1 MERKRISAADILI
14 GKPLPWDVV
23 DANNRLLLKK
33 GYVVEKSQQVEAL
46 VERGMFIGGSS
57 TATEKPNT
65 LVTKPKELPSALH
78 LLNMTYKRLEQLL
91 LHFESEAD
99 LEYKFLEVAKTLDSA
114 CNINADVAHAS
125 ILLNRDSGSYP
136 VRHCVDT
143 AVVSIL
149 IARALNKSSD
159 EIAAIT
165 AAALS
170 MNVAMIQLQE
180 ELQNQKTS
188 LSPQQQT
195 IIHQHPQKAAEML
208 ETAGVKDRDWIAFV
222 LLHHE
227 NEDGSGYPKGVHGN
241 AIPQSAK
248 IISLADRYS
257 ARVSSRNYRKA
268 LLPNSALRDMLITD
282 KEHIS
287 PALIKCFIDTLGI
300 YPAGTFVKLENGEMA
315 VVTGKGETSTTPV
328 VHSYIG
334 QSGDVLLEPIKR
346 DTSKYAHAIREVV
359 PFDQANFRLSMQRLW
374 GEHASF

>member
-1 MERKRISAADILI
+1 MERKRISTSDILI

-23 DANNRLLLKK
+23 DINNRLLLKK
-33 GYVVEKSQQVEAL
+33 GYIVEKSQQVEAL
-46 VERGMFIGGSS
+46 IERGMFIGESA
-57 TATEKPNT
+57 ATNKAD
-65 LVTKPKELPSALH
+65 VVMTKPKEIPSALH
-78 LLNMTYKRLEQLL
+78 LLNMTYKRLDHLL
-91 LHFESEAD
+91 RNFEREAD
-99 LEYKFLEVAKTLDSA
+99 LESKFLEVAKTLDAA

-125 ILLNRDSGSYP
+125 ILLNRDGGSYP

-143 AVVSIL
+143 AIISIL
-149 IARALNKSSD
+149 IAHSLNKSAD
-159 EIAAIT
+159 EIAAIA

-180 ELQNQKTS
+180 ELQNQKDA
-188 LSPQQQT
+188 LSPLQQT
-195 IIHQHPQKAAEML
+195 VIHHHPQKSVEML
-208 ETAGVKDRDWIAFV
+208 EAAGVKDRDWMAFV

-227 NEDGSGYPKGVHGN
+227 NENGSGYPNRVHGD

-287 PALIKCFIDTLGI
+287 PMLIKCFIDTLGI
-300 YPAGTFVKLENGEMA
+300 YPAGTFVRLENGEMA
-315 VVTGKGETSTTPV
+315 VVTGKGESSTTPV
-328 VHSYIG
+328 VHTYIG

-346 DTSKYAHAIREVV
+346 DTSKSVHAVREVI
-359 PFDQANFRLSMQRLW
+359 PFDQANFRLSMQRVW